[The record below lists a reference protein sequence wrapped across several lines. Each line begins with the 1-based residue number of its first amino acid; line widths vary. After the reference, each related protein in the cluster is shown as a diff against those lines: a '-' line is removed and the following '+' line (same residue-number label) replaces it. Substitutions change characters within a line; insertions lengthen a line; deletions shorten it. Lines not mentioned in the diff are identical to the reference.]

1 MVCFHKYP
9 ISTLSFYFIPYSFF
23 SKFYEK
29 QIEEYKLTTN
39 NDEREITL
47 LTSQTRKCQNDI
59 DSLREQVEAS
69 SEHISELKRKLSK
82 SDSEIKLWK
91 SKYETEACPKIDD
104 LDEEN
109 KKLKSKF
116 DEHEKTLA
124 DYETKIS
131 LLKKQK
137 YKLSNELKE
146 SKQNIDEQTR
156 INLDKSKKN
165 KEQSDILEKLR
176 RQIEDLKEQLEKKR
190 KEINYIDND
199 FVHVKKENEDLKNQV
214 DSFKHEIAN
223 LQSKFSKH
231 SEDLSILEMKNL
243 ELETQKKKIETE
255 KDDLIQTVDD
265 LEFSHEKAN
274 TRYNTLYAD
283 YEKIRVDLEQKV
295 EEKENEA
302 RDVAQKLQTLIDTER
317 SKLEFEQK
325 CSNELKRYIILKLL
339 EIRHISFLIFS
350 DPTRNFRTLYMILKW
365 LWIIQTG
372 KAKEIEYPKSIKFQ
386 AEF

>member
-9 ISTLSFYFIPYSFF
+9 ISTWSFYFISYSFF

-47 LTSQTRKCQNDI
+47 LTSQTRKFQNDT

-109 KKLKSKF
+109 VKLKSKF

-131 LLKKQK
+131 ILKKQK

-146 SKQNIDEQTR
+146 SKQHIDEQTR

-165 KEQSDILEKLR
+165 KEQSDILEKFR
-176 RQIEDLKEQLEKKR
+176 RQIEDLKEELEKKR
-190 KEINYIDND
+190 KEINCIDND

-214 DSFKHEIAN
+214 DSLKHEIAN
-223 LQSKFSKH
+223 LQSKFSKY
-231 SEDLSILEMKNL
+231 SEDLSILEMKNM

-283 YEKIRVDLEQKV
+283 YEKSRVDFEQKV

-302 RDVAQKLQTLIDTER
+302 RDVAQKLQTIIDTER

-325 CSNELKRYIILKLL
+325 CSNDLKRYIKIKL
-339 EIRHISFLIFS
+339 
-350 DPTRNFRTLYMILKW
+350 
-365 LWIIQTG
+365 
-372 KAKEIEYPKSIKFQ
+372 
-386 AEF
+386 